1 MKRRKNYE
9 RVFRPKIRGR
19 AKIAKSDK
27 SDKFNVGDLVRLN
40 KWKGV
45 FGKGYTANY
54 TKELFRITEAKTSFP
69 PHCRIEDLNGEEILG
84 VYYPQDFSRVRL
96 EGNGRVGKVIA
107 ERDSK
112 KKGKEF
118 KVQWIG
124 GNKQEWLTE
133 SDRYKII

>member
-1 MKRRKNYE
+1 M
-9 RVFRPKIRGR
+9 
-19 AKIAKSDK
+19 
-27 SDKFNVGDLVRLN
+27 
-40 KWKGV
+40 
-45 FGKGYTANY
+45 
-54 TKELFRITEAKTSFP
+54 FRITEAKTSFP
-69 PHCRIEDLNGEEILG
+69 PHYRIEDLNREEILG
-84 VYYPQDFSRVRL
+84 VYSPQDFSRVRL
-96 EGNGRVGKVIA
+96 EGNERVGKVIA